1 MEDNIIFGNDRKCI
15 IIYYLFLISGIT
27 GYLSYGDKTC
37 QIVTQNLSGD
47 MAIVLQAFLFIGVM
61 FTYPLQIYPNIQI
74 VEHLFIKFRRWN
86 VGRQRR
92 SKIMR
97 RVVETES
104 LIDSQEEE
112 IIQVKSLKVSE
123 IFFCPNNIFFKQK

>member
-1 MEDNIIFGNDRKCI
+1 
-15 IIYYLFLISGIT
+15 
-27 GYLSYGDKTC
+27 
-37 QIVTQNLSGD
+37 

-97 RVVETES
+97 RAVETES
-104 LIDSQEEE
+104 LIDSQEDEV
-112 IIQVKSLKVSE
+112 IQVKSVKVSGNFL
-123 IFFCPNNIFFKQK
+123 FFFLCMPACTTNHFFRYRQIG